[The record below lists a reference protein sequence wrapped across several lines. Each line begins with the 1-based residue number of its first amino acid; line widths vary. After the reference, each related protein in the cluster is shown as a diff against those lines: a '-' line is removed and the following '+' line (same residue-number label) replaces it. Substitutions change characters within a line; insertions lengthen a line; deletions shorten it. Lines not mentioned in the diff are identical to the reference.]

1 MLRWA
6 EASGCWGEHA
16 RMRSRLLEQLAAA
29 LRVVAEDARRGGGR
43 ANHDPAHAGTICIA
57 HDDAQ
62 DTVAQEAS
70 HELLQEALR
79 CERLA
84 LSSMALVYG
93 GHDAYDIG

>member
-6 EASGCWGEHA
+6 EAAGCWGEHA

-57 HDDAQ
+57 HD
-62 DTVAQEAS
+62 EAR